1 MKSKFLIFLILL
13 NIFITIPGLL
23 GLFQI
28 EEKNISVLFL
38 LNGILLFLFYAFKY
52 KRKKIK

>member
-1 MKSKFLIFLILL
+1 MKSKYLIFLILL
-13 NIFITIPGLL
+13 NIFITISGLL

-38 LNGILLFLFYAFKY
+38 LNGILLFLFYVFKY